1 MENIIKTNNINVE
14 NVRKALETNDRQS
27 KTVLENAETVNR
39 MAGLMERQQS
49 EFMKERKKNEEL
61 QKDNNQY
68 KAKLISSMSSEIV
81 SQKEKIKRMEEE
93 KKRIAARAAE
103 YESQVRGLK
112 TIYDGSQE
120 DIKALEDAMM
130 KMEKEYG
137 DNTSL
142 LLEKLRKS
150 DVAMIQQA
158 VDLAAIR
165 FENTKSIK
173 RPILS
178 IFRVTLLK
186 LDEENQTK
194 LENIIQ
200 EETKKDEEVLAAA
213 KDIMEMLR
221 DPDVITN
228 FLG

>member
-39 MAGLMERQQS
+39 MAGLMEKQQS
-49 EFMKERKKNEEL
+49 EFMRERKKNEEL

-68 KAKLISSMSSEIV
+68 KSKLISSMSSEIV

-93 KKRIAARAAE
+93 KKKIAARAAE

-120 DIKALEDAMM
+120 DIKALEDAMQR
-130 KMEKEYG
+130 MEKEYG

-165 FENTKSIK
+165 FENTKSIR